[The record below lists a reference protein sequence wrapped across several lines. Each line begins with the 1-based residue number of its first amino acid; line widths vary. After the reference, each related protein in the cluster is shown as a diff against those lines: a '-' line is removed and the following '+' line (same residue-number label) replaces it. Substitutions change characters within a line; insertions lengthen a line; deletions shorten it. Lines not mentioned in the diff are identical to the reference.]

1 MVWRTGQK
9 PTALA
14 KQQSSGYIL
23 YMKILVIEDEPKIAR
38 ALKTS
43 LEQENYTVDVCHN
56 SDDGYVMASTEE
68 YDVMIVDR
76 MLPGKL
82 DGISIVKNIRS
93 ANIHTPVL
101 LLTALGTTTDKTVGL
116 DSGADDYL
124 VKPFSI
130 DELLARIR
138 ALLRRPKNQHSNT
151 LHANGVSLNRLEKT
165 VFVKDQI
172 ISLTNK
178 EYSILEY
185 LLRNKNRILTKD
197 NIISNVWNYNADVS
211 LNTVEANIKTLRSKL
226 DKPFNTNTIET
237 VRGFG
242 YRIRDSQ

>member
-1 MVWRTGQK
+1 
-9 PTALA
+9 
-14 KQQSSGYIL
+14 
-23 YMKILVIEDEPKIAR
+23 
-38 ALKTS
+38 
-43 LEQENYTVDVCHN
+43 
-56 SDDGYVMASTEE
+56 MASTEE
-68 YDVMIVDR
+68 YDAMIVDR

-138 ALLRRPKNQHSNT
+138 ALLRRPKNQQSNT